1 MRVRHLRLHAS
12 LLSVDVRLLQFDGKW
27 LASADTTDGP
37 SIGLGRLP
45 EQALMQALEPFA
57 GLVDELMET
66 APDEFYWMRASG

>member
-12 LLSVDVRLLQFDGKW
+12 LLWVDVRLLQFDGKW